1 MRINKESRKH
11 PLISVSETAEQE
23 IEILVVMFES
33 NSNLPAG
40 FNDDRNGRS
49 IVPLTR
55 GYIFINLDDAPRGT
69 FRIAV
74 A

>member
-1 MRINKESRKH
+1 
-11 PLISVSETAEQE
+11 VSETAEQE
-23 IEILVVMFES
+23 IEILVVMFET

-55 GYIFINLDDAPRGT
+55 GYISINLDDAPTGNVQDRSCVSRQNESGT
-69 FRIAV
+69 N
-74 A
+74 